1 MSDEKLNKSVNLKTI
16 SDDQLIDDLK
26 SLALQE
32 RKIQKQIILHIVEI
46 DRRKLY
52 LTKGFSSLFEY
63 LTDFIGFSRG
73 TAQRGI
79 DAARLSYD
87 VPEVIDHIEEGSI
100 KLSQVSLLQQSF
112 REVHAK
118 TKTKV
123 SQEIKKDLVAELIDK
138 SVIESQ
144 VVVKQRLDIELKQAP
159 KIQHQKDESVR
170 LEITLSKSQWQ
181 KLEKMRQLL
190 SNSVPDGT
198 WDKVLE
204 YVSDKVIQQK
214 DKSRLINRDP
224 KKKAHSH
231 VVDDGQKNQA
241 NTFDLTVNKEQI
253 KRPHTSDQIGNGQRT
268 YLSKS
273 TERFV
278 YNRDQCCQ
286 FTAEPTALL
295 TAEPNAKST
304 AKLTAKPTNR
314 FSAEST
320 RKICGSKWQL
330 NIDHIKPVWAGGTND
345 LSNLRVLCGQHN
357 RYLYRSQSNVRLN

>member
-1 MSDEKLNKSVNLKTI
+1 MEKNINLAHVKNNSCFLNLKSL
-16 SDDQLIDDLK
+16 SDDKLIDDLK
-26 SLALQE
+26 SLASQE

-46 DRRKLY
+46 DRRKLF

-73 TAQRGI
+73 TAQRCI

-87 VPEVIDHIEEGSI
+87 VPEVIDHIEEGTI

-118 TKTKV
+118 TKSKV
-123 SQEIKKDLVAELIDK
+123 SALVKKNLVSELIDK

-144 VVVKQRLDIELKQAP
+144 VVVKQRLDIDLKQTP

-170 LEITLSKSQWQ
+170 LEVTLSKSQWQ
-181 KLEKMRQLL
+181 KLEKMRELL

-214 DKSRLINRDP
+214 DKSRLIKSEQ
-224 KKKAHSH
+224 KKKPHAAAYDSH
-231 VVDDGQKNQA
+231 VDGEKTKNFQA
-241 NTFDLTVNKEQI
+241 HGIDGERTK
-253 KRPHTSDQIGNGQRT
+253 KTSCYDHAASGQRT

-273 TERFV
+273 TERIVFS
-278 YNRDQCCQ
+278 RDQCCQ
-286 FTAEPTALL
+286 FTAE
-295 TAEPNAKST
+295 ST
-304 AKLTAKPTNR
+304 IKPTNEI
-314 FSAEST
+314 SPQSKS
-320 RKICGSKWQL
+320 KICGSKWQL
-330 NIDHIKPVWAGGTND
+330 NIDHIQPVWAAGTND

-357 RYLYRSQSNVRLN
+357 RDLYRRQSNIRRN

>member
-1 MSDEKLNKSVNLKTI
+1 METNMNLAHVKNDSSFLNLKSI
-16 SDDQLIDDLK
+16 SDDKLICDLK

-32 RKIQKQIILHIVEI
+32 RKIQKQIILHVVEI
-46 DRRKLY
+46 DRRKLF

-73 TAQRGI
+73 TAQRCI

-87 VPEVIDHIEEGSI
+87 VPEVIDHIEEGTI

-118 TKTKV
+118 TKSKV
-123 SQEIKKDLVAELIDK
+123 SALVKKNLVSELIDK

-144 VVVKQRLDIELKQAP
+144 VVVKQRLDIDLKQTP

-170 LEITLSKSQWQ
+170 LEVTLSKSQWQ
-181 KLEKMRQLL
+181 KLEKMRELL

-214 DKSRLINRDP
+214 DKSRLIKSEQ
-224 KKKAHSH
+224 KKKPHDA
-231 VVDDGQKNQA
+231 A
-241 NTFDLTVNKEQI
+241 FD
-253 KRPHTSDQIGNGQRT
+253 S
-268 YLSKS
+268 
-273 TERFV
+273 
-278 YNRDQCCQ
+278 RDQCCQ
-286 FTAEPTALL
+286 FTAESTIKPT
-295 TAEPNAKST
+295 NKYSAKST
-304 AKLTAKPTNR
+304 H
-314 FSAEST
+314 
-320 RKICGSKWQL
+320 KICGSKWRL

-357 RYLYRSQSNVRLN
+357 RDLYRRQSNTRRI